1 MNRKRHN
8 STLILGIFFIVLLLG
23 GTVIFYF
30 AGDKS
35 NSGLPLANNLKGYFQ
50 THRSD
55 AYLSEGSFGSFN
67 SLHQDF
73 VQGGMERFH
82 EKKNGLRQEVGK
94 ALESPDDTPERDRAQ
109 NIALYLFPDLLAKD
123 DFERDVAME
132 QWVPQQKTIEE
143 HPRSP
148 ESRRSF
154 EELKN
159 NVWNY
164 ENPDRQIPTIS
175 NYAES
180 VIRIYDTLSRV
191 E

>member
-1 MNRKRHN
+1 MNRKHHN
-8 STLILGIFFIVLLLG
+8 STLILGIFFLVSLLA
-23 GTVIFYF
+23 GTFIFYF
-30 AGDKS
+30 AGEKS
-35 NSGLPLANNLKGYFQ
+35 NSGLTLVNNLKGYFH
-50 THRSD
+50 THRSN
-55 AYLSEGSFGSFN
+55 AILSEGSLASFN
-67 SLHQDF
+67 LLHQDF
-73 VQGGMERFH
+73 VQGGMEQFH
-82 EKKNGLRQEVGK
+82 KKKNGLRQEVGK
-94 ALESPDDTPERDRAQ
+94 ALESSDDTPERDRAQ

-132 QWVPQQKTIEE
+132 QWYPQQKTIEE
-143 HPRSP
+143 HPQSP

-175 NYAES
+175 DYAES
-180 VIRIYDTLSRV
+180 VIRIYDTLSMV